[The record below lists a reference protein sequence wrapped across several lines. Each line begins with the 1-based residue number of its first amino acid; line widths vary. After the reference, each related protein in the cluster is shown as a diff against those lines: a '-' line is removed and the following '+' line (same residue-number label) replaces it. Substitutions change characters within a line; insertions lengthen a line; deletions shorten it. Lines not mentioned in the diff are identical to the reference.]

1 MFKKLAAAALI
12 ASMLVLPVNSVGPV
26 PTEGASSPEQGQ
38 DYLPGD
44 VPAETDAAES
54 MSPAFHAL
62 VLAMLN
68 HDVTR
73 FSFEDHT
80 LTWEGLYNMLSLYG
94 QLDSRSSSD
103 NGELFLPEE
112 TVQDY
117 ASALK
122 VDVDALPPLPAE
134 LRDRINYDNVSRCYV
149 IFRGED
155 DQARIQVDDACRA
168 GGVLILTGSLVYE
181 VDGQVLT
188 QFQATLQ
195 PQDNMF
201 GYAVTSLSL
210 AG

>member
-1 MFKKLAAAALI
+1 MKKKLLSIALAAC
-12 ASMLVLPVNSVGPV
+12 MLLLPVGG
-26 PTEGASSPEQGQ
+26 TALAAQEEAAFQ
-38 DYLPGD
+38 PGD
-44 VPAETDAAES
+44 VPAASGAAEAMLPAVHGVVLAALNHETDS
-54 MSPAFHAL
+54 FRPDDGL
-62 VLAMLN
+62 LA
-68 HDVTR
+68 
-73 FSFEDHT
+73 
-80 LTWEGLYNMLSLYG
+80 WEALYNMLSLYG
-94 QLDSRSSSD
+94 QLDSRTSSD
-103 NGELFLPEE
+103 SGELFLPEE

-155 DQARIQVDDACRA
+155 DQARIQVEDTHSA
-168 GGVLILTGSLVYE
+168 GGSLTLTGSLVYE

-201 GYAVTSLSL
+201 GWAITALTVT
-210 AG
+210 G